1 MKPYKMIAFDMDGTI
16 TQHKCPLGEENKK
29 VLDRLAQLYRL
40 LIVGAGSGSRIF

>member
-1 MKPYKMIAFDMDGTI
+1 MGKRIQMIAFDMDGTI

-40 LIVGAGSGSRIF
+40 LIVGAG